1 VNILVITSRVPFPP
15 HRGDKLRIFNI
26 IKTLAKHHK
35 VTVVTNLFESSEE
48 NDVAGLKAYGVNVET
63 VRFSKLRSRLNLFK
77 SFYTNNPLQVSYY
90 HSKRMGRKI
99 KELTTA
105 GRFDVAYFHLLITA
119 QYHNAVADENTLKVL
134 DLTDATSL
142 YLTRYLQFLKKPLQ
156 RLYFRFDLYK
166 TLNYERIVRFFDTI
180 FVCSN
185 VDKEYLVKR
194 NIHDNIRLFMNG
206 FDIDTFH
213 YRATEPEKTRII
225 FTGNMPYFPNRD
237 GVLFFTREIFPL
249 VLRRVPGAIFYIVG
263 QNPPEEIQELRSE
276 NIVVTGLVPD
286 IREEYIKST
295 VNIAPIRLGAGT
307 PNKIIEAM
315 ALGVPTV
322 ATSFTIEGFPGE
334 LKKYLFV
341 ADTAG
346 EFADRIV
353 EILTNR
359 TAYENMMNEAAVAIH
374 NLLGADNVMKEI
386 EEYLNGRINLIKR
399 K

>member
-1 VNILVITSRVPFPP
+1 MV
-15 HRGDKLRIFNI
+15 
-26 IKTLAKHHK
+26 
-35 VTVVTNLFESSEE
+35 
-48 NDVAGLKAYGVNVET
+48 
-63 VRFSKLRSRLNLFK
+63 
-77 SFYTNNPLQVSYY
+77 Q
-90 HSKRMGRKI
+90 KI
-99 KELTTA
+99 MELTAA

-166 TLNYERIVRFFDTI
+166 TLQYERVVRFFDTI
-180 FVCSN
+180 FICSN

-194 NIHDNIRLFMNG
+194 NIHENIRLFMNG
-206 FDIDTFH
+206 FDIDAFQ
-213 YRATEPEKTRII
+213 YRITEPEKARII

-249 VLRRVPGAIFYIVG
+249 VLQKIPDAVFYVVG
-263 QNPPEEIQELRSE
+263 QNPPKEIQELRSE
-276 NIVVTGLVPD
+276 NIVVTGFVPD
-286 IREEYIKST
+286 IREEYVKSA

-322 ATSFTIEGFPGE
+322 ATSFTIGGLPDE

-359 TAYENMMNEAAVAIH
+359 TAYGNLMREAAVVIH
-374 NLLGADNVMKEI
+374 DLLGLDNVMKEI
-386 EEYLNGRINLIKR
+386 EEYLNSRVKLK
-399 K
+399 KKMA